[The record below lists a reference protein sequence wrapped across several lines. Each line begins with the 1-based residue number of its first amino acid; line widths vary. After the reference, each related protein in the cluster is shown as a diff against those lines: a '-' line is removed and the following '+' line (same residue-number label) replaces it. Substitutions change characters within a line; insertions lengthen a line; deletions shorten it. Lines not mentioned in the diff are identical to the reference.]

1 MMVKRNEKSAN
12 RRGVSLVEA
21 AVVYPVTML
30 ILVGMLVLGIGVFRY
45 EQLQFLAREGAR
57 YASVHG
63 PTYVSENSTAT
74 PPATLASSTAIQ
86 SNVLAPMG
94 VGMNGITCTVTWNPN
109 PPTTTTPSTV
119 TVQLSYTWTPE
130 GVFKTAATF
139 TASST
144 MPVVY

>member
-1 MMVKRNEKSAN
+1 MMIQNRKLSN
-12 RRGVSLVEA
+12 RRGTSALEA

-30 ILVGMLVLGIGVFRY
+30 VLIGQLVLGIGVFQY

-63 PTYVSENSTAT
+63 PTYVSENSSSG
-74 PPATLASSTAIQ
+74 ATLANSAQIEN
-86 SNVLAPMG
+86 NVITPLGA
-94 VGMNGITCTVTWNPN
+94 GMTGITCNVTWTPN

-119 TVQLSYTWTPE
+119 TVQLSYTWVPAAL
-130 GVFKTAATF
+130 FKSSTTF

>member
-1 MMVKRNEKSAN
+1 MMIVRTKLSD
-12 RRGVSLVEA
+12 RRGVSMVEA

-30 ILVGMLVLGIGVFRY
+30 ILIGMVVVGIGVFRND
-45 EQLQFLAREGAR
+45 QLQFLAREGAR

-63 PTYVSENSTAT
+63 PTYVSENASAT
-74 PPATLASSTAIQ
+74 PPAALATSTDINN
-86 SNVLAPMG
+86 NVLKPMG
-94 VGMNGITCTVTWNPN
+94 VGLNGVTCSVTWNPN
-109 PPTTTTPSTV
+109 PPTTTVPSTV

-130 GVFKTAATF
+130 GLFKTGTTF